1 MNIKIVAMKK
11 RYLFLYI
18 VPAIFFF
25 SSCSKKLIEEPKSIL
40 TPAFLSTTQGFQQG
54 LDAAYSGARLFWGN
68 QDYFTVTVIGTD
80 EFKRGIDGNSD
91 INNYSSGYTP
101 STGVVNAN
109 WRNAYIFINA
119 CNGVIDNA
127 PDVALPEA
135 TKKRMVAE
143 AKFLR
148 ANFYFILVQFFA
160 DVTLNKNFQFEPT
173 TSAKRDPLAD
183 VYNFIVQDL
192 KDAMADL
199 SQGAI
204 KDVLPG
210 KATKAAA
217 THVLAKVYLTRAGS
231 PAAQPTDYEDAYNT
245 AKELIDNKAVY
256 GLSLLQDFGKVY
268 EEGNEANSEVI
279 WAVQHTSNLA
289 FNGPNNSGV
298 SNFNADNVL
307 NHMWVPQY
315 EKQPGMVRTTQYG
328 RPYIRCTPTR
338 WLTDVAFA
346 DKTNDTRYGKTFQT
360 VWYANNPDPN
370 GYPKWTD
377 PLPPGAPANAV
388 VGQPKFAFGDTAIY
402 MPGFDVSDA
411 QIKASRYLLI
421 PPRKYSNA
429 LSPAMF
435 KYFDTKRANLNFP
448 SIRSVIA
455 YRLGETYLIAAEAAF
470 RTGKLSEAVGYIN
483 TIRER
488 AAYPGGDP
496 VAMHITEAD
505 LSIDFIL
512 TERSRELC
520 GELMRWLDLVRTGK
534 LVERV
539 TAYNP
544 EAAPNIQAK
553 HILRPIPQAQLDA
566 VTTDEP
572 YNNSMHFPDWN

>member
-1 MNIKIVAMKK
+1 MKK
-11 RYLFLYI
+11 RYLFIYI
-18 VPAIFFF
+18 LPALI
-25 SSCSKKLIEEPKSIL
+25 SITSCKKKLIEEPKSLL
-40 TPAFLSTTQGFQQG
+40 TPGFLSTTQGFQQG
-54 LDAAYSGARLFWGN
+54 LDAAYAGTRLFWGN
-68 QDYFTVTVIGTD
+68 QDYFTLTVIGTD

-91 INNYSSGYTP
+91 VNVYSSGYTP
-101 STGVVNAN
+101 STGVINAN

-127 PDVALPEA
+127 PNVALPDA

-143 AKFLR
+143 AKFIR
-148 ANFYFILVQFFA
+148 ANYYFVLAQFFA
-160 DVTLNKNFQFEPT
+160 DVTLNKNFQTEPT

-192 KDAMADL
+192 KDAIADL
-199 SQGAI
+199 HQGAI
-204 KDVLPG
+204 KDVAPG
-210 KATKAAA
+210 RATKAAA
-217 THVLAKVYLTRAGS
+217 LHVLSKVYLTRAGS
-231 PAAQPTDYEDAYNT
+231 AAAQAGDYQDAYNT
-245 AKELIDNKAVY
+245 AKELIDNSAAY

-279 WAVQHTSNLA
+279 WSVQHTSNLA

-298 SNFNADNVL
+298 SNFSADNVL

-315 EKQPGMVRTTQYG
+315 EKQPGMVRSTQYG
-328 RPYIRCTPTR
+328 RPYIRCTPTL
-338 WLTDVAFA
+338 WLTNTAFA
-346 DKTNDTRYGKTFQT
+346 DKVNDTRYGKTFQT
-360 VWYANNPDPN
+360 VWYANNPDPG

-388 VGQPKFAFGDTAIY
+388 VGQPKFGLGDTAIY
-402 MPGFDVSDA
+402 MPGTDVTDA
-411 QIKASRYLLI
+411 QIKAASYLLI
-421 PPRKYSNA
+421 PSRKYTNA

-455 YRLGETYLIAAEAAF
+455 YRLGETYLVAAEAAF
-470 RTGKLSEAVGYIN
+470 RTGKFPEAVAYIN

-488 AAYPGGDP
+488 AAYPSGDP
-496 VAMHITEAD
+496 VAMRITEAD

-520 GELMRWLDLVRTGK
+520 GELVRWLDLVRTGK
-534 LVERV
+534 LLERL
-539 TAYNP
+539 AAHNP
-544 EAAPNIQAK
+544 EAAPNIQPK

-566 VTTDEP
+566 VTTDES